1 MRNNSLIKHNNMKA
15 EDYFEEQKPN
25 MRELWHIGKV
35 REEMICLLMERYA
48 TLHKTNVSGWVAVTE
63 KLPNHL
69 QTVFISNGKGYTTL
83 GCRVVTEDGW
93 FWAETN
99 GVIYESNGE
108 IVSECE
114 IQDLDV
120 VFWHELP
127 KPPCV

>member
-1 MRNNSLIKHNNMKA
+1 MKA
-15 EDYFEEQKPN
+15 EDFFETQIGN
-25 MRELWHIGKV
+25 MRELWHIGKA

-48 TLHKTNVSGWVAVTE
+48 ALHKANVSGWVAVTE

-69 QTVFISNGKGYTTL
+69 QTVLISNGKGYTTL

-108 IVSECE
+108 IISECE
-114 IQDLDV
+114 IEDFELDI

-127 KPPCV
+127 KPPCH